1 MTGPAKCYFCGE
13 PVDEEMLCHGCGH
26 YICGDCDNE
35 AEWGTHDP
43 EAHRDDDDE
52 GYEE

>member
-1 MTGPAKCYFCGE
+1 MIPCYFCGRPTDNE
-13 PVDEEMLCHGCGH
+13 CVGCG
-26 YICGDCDNE
+26 YAICPDCDHE
-35 AEWGTHDP
+35 VLTDETPHDP